1 MNEPVPERRCAS
13 VRRRIHG
20 SGERGVRRH
29 ADIGRVAAI
38 GVTTPY
44 GRDCPPVLYRLSRS
58 AQPPPD
64 GGSATQRTAGPV
76 LSVDAGRS
84 DAMGATS
91 TAASDRVA
99 AADADGVRRPSPT
112 LVRLLG
118 KWGQRGWH
126 SARRHAVALSIVG
139 VLLAIGSLAWVSLRH
154 RQPDIF
160 PAPVANGGDNQGRTP
175 LMVVRLATADGRL
188 VGSAAALTAGGRLL
202 SPGRDCC

>member
-64 GGSATQRTAGPV
+64 GGSATSAPARPVSAGFN
-76 LSVDAGRS
+76 AGWS

-99 AADADGVRRPSPT
+99 AADADGVRRPWLT

-139 VLLAIGSLAWVSLRH
+139 VLLAIGSLALGFVTTPPAGHFPRPSGEWR
-154 RQPDIF
+154 RQPR
-160 PAPVANGGDNQGRTP
+160 PHALNGRAPGY
-175 LMVVRLATADGRL
+175 
-188 VGSAAALTAGGRLL
+188 
-202 SPGRDCC
+202 C